1 MLLMNRNDIAKA
13 IAADLLDN
21 DVLDENNFSYD
32 TVAILEYVQNIILE
46 HLKDYSLLS
55 GTIL

>member
-32 TVAILEYVQNIILE
+32 TAAILEYVQNIISE